1 MARLVRKLKPFRQK
15 TRRSPPRDTTEDQ
28 PVIKVGSMQLSTLS
42 SGDLT
47 PGHALPVPFDGMAM
61 QAAACEE

>member
-1 MARLVRKLKPFRQK
+1 
-15 TRRSPPRDTTEDQ
+15 
-28 PVIKVGSMQLSTLS
+28 MQLSTLS

-61 QAAACEE
+61 QAAACEPDSYQLVRSSEPVDVGERVVQVVRDGVLCGE